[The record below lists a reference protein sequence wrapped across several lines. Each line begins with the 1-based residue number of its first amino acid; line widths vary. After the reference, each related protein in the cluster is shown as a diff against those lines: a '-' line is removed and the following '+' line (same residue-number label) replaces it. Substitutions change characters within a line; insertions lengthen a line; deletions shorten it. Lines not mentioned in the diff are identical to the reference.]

1 MYYLTALEGRS
12 LKPIS
17 EGYSKALSGPPF
29 LLEDPGR
36 NPPSALCSLY
46 RLSVFLQ
53 VESFYLQR
61 EEVEGFGF
69 ISSVLTLLSPL
80 FLIKSFV
87 LGLIWGSSIETLC

>member
-1 MYYLTALEGRS
+1 MYYLTALEVRS
-12 LKPIS
+12 SKPVS

-36 NPPSALCSLY
+36 NPPSALCSLAVCIPAG
-46 RLSVFLQ
+46 SH
-53 VESFYLQR
+53 SSSR
-61 EEVEGFGF
+61 EGKDWASYV
-69 ISSVLTLLSPL
+69 ITSVLTLLSPV